1 MVIRS
6 IYRLINAL
14 WSHQQQ
20 TNYCQQL
27 ISNELQLINAYI
39 TWLMWHESPIY
50 EVQLPEQIIHK
61 SESKPFVDSRKQMW
75 SEQIVRKHPFMALPL
90 RHSVNSHVTA
100 VFFPSF
106 CIRWFMYIRGFEHRK
121 RQIKKKSKTLSAFA
135 NFAVKWQLRAV
146 DRLRNYS
153 LTNITYI
160 AFRCNAPDNNN
171 NKVIKVHNIHS
182 KKWPATVQ
190 QLKRSMM
197 MHLNRQH
204 EPIVYSLCMWNTL
217 NYVTIHGA
225 RATATD
231 ARVVH
236 SISGRRLH
244 FHSLLV
250 LLLLLLLVFVCCITK
265 MKVWIFWIEYVVLW

>member
-1 MVIRS
+1 MHISHDSCDMRVQYTKYNYQNKSSISQSQSNLSIRAS
-6 IYRLINAL
+6 ECDPNKLLENIH
-14 WSHQQQ
+14 S
-20 TNYCQQL
+20 
-27 ISNELQLINAYI
+27 
-39 TWLMWHESPIY
+39 WHCHWGI
-50 EVQLPEQIIHK
+50 
-61 SESKPFVDSRKQMW
+61 PFRVTSQ
-75 SEQIVRKHPFMALPL
+75 PF
-90 RHSVNSHVTA
+90 
-100 VFFPSF
+100 FFCSF

-146 DRLRNYS
+146 DRLSNYR